1 MVKKEKYSDKVDIW
15 AIGVLAFTLLFGAP
29 PFDPEEDEDEED
41 EIDEE
46 ERKAMEK
53 EKEVEKAA
61 RKGAVQPTNFSQSF
75 SGVTSTTS

>member
-1 MVKKEKYSDKVDIW
+1 LEQTCLKQEKEI
-15 AIGVLAFTLLFGAP
+15 LT
-29 PFDPEEDEDEED
+29 EQRRR
-41 EIDEE
+41 DEE

-75 SGVTSTTS
+75 PGVTTTTS